1 VYTLSLQKTITPSD
15 LLLSGLS
22 QAYLQTFQP
31 AALAIT
37 YGHLLNADPVACG
50 QTATG
55 NPYVCALPLDGQNNV
70 IGIEV
75 TAGGTVVAS
84 YKETVRQAKFHD
96 GMSINTSTRG
106 DQAFLLPL
114 GKM

>member
-1 VYTLSLQKTITPSD
+1 L
-15 LLLSGLS
+15 
-22 QAYLQTFQP
+22 
-31 AALAIT
+31 
-37 YGHLLNADPVACG
+37 
-50 QTATG
+50 TATD
-55 NPYVCALPLDGQNNV
+55 NPYLCALPLGAQNNV

-84 YKETVRQAKFHD
+84 YMETVREAKFHD
-96 GMSINTSTRG
+96 GTPFTTNTNRG